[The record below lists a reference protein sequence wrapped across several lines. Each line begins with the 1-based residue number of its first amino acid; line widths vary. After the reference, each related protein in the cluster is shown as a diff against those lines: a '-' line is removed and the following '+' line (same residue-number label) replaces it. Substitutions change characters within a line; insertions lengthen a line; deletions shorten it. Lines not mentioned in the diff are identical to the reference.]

1 MEQVLYLIVG
11 AALTWTF
18 YFVQRRVERRRST
31 DAIDRHQ
38 RLLALKQGLES
49 ADTSVEDLRRFENR
63 LLGRAETAA
72 RLADSWFNKAEALA
86 RHADDEGTT
95 VTDIDREAMAA
106 VREADATLEV
116 LVRHLRRQLDGEAL
130 QTFEQAHARWL
141 EYRERYARFVAASY
155 SGGALRPLIH
165 AVTLES
171 VTLAWINELEM
182 QLGDEDETDL
192 EDAPA

>member
-72 RLADSWFNKAEALA
+72 RLADSWFSKAEALA